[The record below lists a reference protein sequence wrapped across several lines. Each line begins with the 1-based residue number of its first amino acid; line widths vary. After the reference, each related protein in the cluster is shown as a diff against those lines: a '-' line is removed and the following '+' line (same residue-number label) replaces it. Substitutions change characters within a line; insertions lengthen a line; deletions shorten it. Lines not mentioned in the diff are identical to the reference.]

1 MADERI
7 DKGMQSQ
14 LATRE
19 RESAERAPVGWKLGF
34 GTSAAMEKFSISEP
48 LVGYLTEA
56 TRIDGG
62 IEADLS
68 GLSNPKLEPELAIT
82 MGSDLPSDAT
92 DEEVRGAIAGVGPAF
107 ELADLDADESDVER
121 ILAGDIFHRGFALGA
136 SGPAELIDSPKIRL
150 TNADGEDEELDAY
163 AATGEPIGLLRSLA
177 GTLSAQGRTLSAG
190 DVVICGSIIP
200 PRDPEP
206 GQSFTLALE
215 GAGIAEIRFAG

>member
-19 RESAERAPVGWKLGF
+19 RESAERPPVGWKLGF
-34 GTSAAMEKFSISEP
+34 GTAAAMEKLSISEP

-62 IEADLS
+62 AEVDLS
-68 GLSNPKLEPELAIT
+68 VFSNPKLEPELAIT
-82 MGSDLPSDAT
+82 MGSDLPQDAT
-92 DEEVRGAIAGVGPAF
+92 DDEVRAAIASVGPAF
-107 ELADLDADESDVER
+107 EIADLDPDEDSVER

-136 SGPAELIDSPKIRL
+136 AGPADLIDDPQMRL
-150 TNADGEDEELDAY
+150 TGADGEDQELDVY
-163 AATGEPIGLLRSLA
+163 GATGEPIGLLRSLA
-177 GTLSAQGRTLSAG
+177 GTLAAQGQTLGAG

-200 PRDPEP
+200 PSDPNP
-206 GQSFTLALE
+206 GESYALALE
-215 GAGIAEIRFAG
+215 GAGIAEIRFAS